1 MKVEIKNLQTEKID
15 LEAARKIVE
24 FILTN
29 EETPDDASLTVSFV
43 DNKMIREY
51 NKKYM
56 NRDNSTDVLSF
67 SMKEGEAIEGDNS
80 YLGDVLVSVE
90 MAFLR
95 AKEFSNEVDREL
107 MLYFIHGILHL
118 LGYEDIDT
126 DSALIMRGEEKQI
139 CIELWDK
146 QRWRLLIR

>member
-1 MKVEIKNLQTEKID
+1 MKVEIKNLQTEKIN

-29 EETPDDASLTVSFV
+29 EKTPDGTSLSVSFV
-43 DNKMIREY
+43 DNKTIREY
-51 NKKYM
+51 NEKYM
-56 NRDNSTDVLSF
+56 NRDNVTDVLSF
-67 SMKEGEAIEGDNS
+67 SMKEGEVIEGDNS

-95 AKEFSNEVDREL
+95 AEEFANEVDREL
-107 MLYFIHGILHL
+107 MLYFVHGILHL

-126 DSALIMRGEEKQI
+126 DSALVMREKEEQI

>member
-1 MKVEIKNLQTEKID
+1 MKVEIKNLQTEKIN

-29 EETPDDASLTVSFV
+29 EKTPDGTSLSVSFV
-43 DNKMIREY
+43 DNKTIREY
-51 NKKYM
+51 NEKYM
-56 NRDNSTDVLSF
+56 NRDNVTDVLSF
-67 SMKEGEAIEGDNS
+67 SMKEGEVIEGDNS

-90 MAFLR
+90 MASLR
-95 AKEFSNEVDREL
+95 AKEFANEVDREL
-107 MLYFIHGILHL
+107 MLYFVHGILHL

-126 DSALIMRGEEKQI
+126 DSALVMREKEEQI

>member
-1 MKVEIKNLQTEKID
+1 MKVEIKNLQTEKIN

-29 EETPDDASLTVSFV
+29 EKTPDGTSLSVSFV
-43 DNKMIREY
+43 DNKTIREY
-51 NKKYM
+51 NEKYM
-56 NRDNSTDVLSF
+56 NRDNVTDVLSF
-67 SMKEGEAIEGDNS
+67 SMKEGEVIEGDNS

-95 AKEFSNEVDREL
+95 AEEFANEVDREL

-126 DSALIMRGEEKQI
+126 GSALVMREKEEQI

>member
-1 MKVEIKNLQTEKID
+1 MKVEIKNLQTEKIN

-29 EETPDDASLTVSFV
+29 EKTPDGTSLSVSFV
-43 DNKMIREY
+43 DNKTIREY
-51 NKKYM
+51 NEKYM
-56 NRDNSTDVLSF
+56 NRDNVTDVLSF
-67 SMKEGEAIEGDNS
+67 SMKEGEVIEGDNS

-90 MAFLR
+90 MASLR
-95 AKEFSNEVDREL
+95 AKEFANEVDREL

-126 DSALIMRGEEKQI
+126 GSALVMREKEEQI

>member
-29 EETPDDASLTVSFV
+29 EKTPDDTSLAVSFV
-43 DNKMIREY
+43 DNKTIREY
-51 NKKYM
+51 NEKYM
-56 NRDNSTDVLSF
+56 NRDNLTDVLSF
-67 SMKEGEAIEGDNS
+67 SMKEGEGIEGDNS

-118 LGYEDIDT
+118 LGYEDINT
-126 DSALIMRGEEKQI
+126 DSALVMREKEEQI
-139 CIELWDK
+139 CIELWNK
-146 QRWRLLIR
+146 QKWRLLIR